1 MDEMRARERKLEDQ
15 RHNLELSLSDAQQE
29 IKALKVNLNGSEGR
43 IGEMHATIVRLETS
57 KKDVESKLASVC
69 GLLQQFRCRSTYI
82 YFFSL
87 PPLFKSATLYPIS
100 SPFKKVQLKTTLSTG

>member
-29 IKALKVNLNGSEGR
+29 IKALKVSLNGSEGR
-43 IGEMHATIVRLETS
+43 IGEMHSTIVRLETA

-69 GLLQQFRCRSTYI
+69 GLLQQFRYHWDR
-82 YFFSL
+82 L
-87 PPLFKSATLYPIS
+87 PLLFNT
-100 SPFKKVQLKTTLSTG
+100 